1 MLLQLL
7 GYQGSSLPASQ
18 LFLLISWAGTAE
30 MSILI
35 SSLSFQTGVRFY
47 WWRGG
52 LLTL

>member
-7 GYQGSSLPASQ
+7 GYQASLLPASQ
-18 LFLLISWAGTAE
+18 LFLLISWAGTTE

-35 SSLSFQTGVRFY
+35 SSLSFQIWVRFY
-47 WWRGG
+47 WWRGA